1 MATLDIKVLGPGCRN
16 CVNLDKA
23 TRAAVA
29 ELGLEASIEKVEDY
43 AEIASYNIMS
53 TPGLVIDGTVVS
65 SGRVPSAGEI
75 KLLLQAAQ
83 A

>member
-29 ELGLEASIEKVEDY
+29 ELGIQASIEKVEDY

-75 KLLLQAAQ
+75 KVLLQAAQ